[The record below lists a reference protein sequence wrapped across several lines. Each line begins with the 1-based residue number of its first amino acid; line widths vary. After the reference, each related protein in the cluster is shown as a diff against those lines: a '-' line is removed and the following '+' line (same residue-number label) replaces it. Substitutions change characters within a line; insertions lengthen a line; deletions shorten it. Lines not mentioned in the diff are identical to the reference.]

1 MLKFARHGAHNHLEV
16 QVAADGLA
24 GFQEAC
30 ARRPDIILLDYV
42 MPVHDG
48 LAFLDLYALEPTLDG
63 VPVILHSIPHPGLIA
78 MIEKD
83 YPMVKAVVRKPITP
97 SQMLQAIEAHLQR

>member
-1 MLKFARHGAHNHLEV
+1 ASGQREPIGIGSEFPSWKPGPSADPEIGEAMIPRKSRKILIIDDNPVLSTVMLKFARHGAHNHLEV

-48 LAFLDLYALEPTLDG
+48 LAFLDLYALE
-63 VPVILHSIPHPGLIA
+63 
-78 MIEKD
+78 
-83 YPMVKAVVRKPITP
+83 
-97 SQMLQAIEAHLQR
+97 